1 MAAVTEYEKMLNAQW
16 YNPLDKTLRE
26 LRLATRQLLYKFN
39 KTSPEQVK
47 IRRTLQ
53 QDLFAEVGR
62 DVFIEPPFFCD
73 YGQHIRLGDKVFF
86 NFNCVV
92 LDVGWVTI
100 GNNVFFGPAVQ
111 IYTVNH
117 PLVADER
124 RSGIEQ
130 ALPINIADDVWIGG
144 GVIIC
149 PGVSI
154 GARSVIAAGSV
165 VTKDVPADV
174 VVAGNPGRVLRS
186 LTADTAADT
195 QVHR

>member
-1 MAAVTEYEKMLNAQW
+1 MTEYEKMLNAQW

-117 PLVADER
+117 PLGADER

-165 VTKDVPADV
+165 VTQDVPADV
-174 VVAGNPGRVLRS
+174 VVAGNPGRVLRR
-186 LTADTAADT
+186 LNADTTADT
-195 QVHR
+195 

>member
-1 MAAVTEYEKMLNAQW
+1 MAAVTEHEKMLNAQW

-117 PLVADER
+117 PLGADER

-165 VTKDVPADV
+165 VTQDVPADV
-174 VVAGNPGRVLRS
+174 VVAGNPGRVLRR
-186 LTADTAADT
+186 LNADTTADT
-195 QVHR
+195 

>member
-1 MAAVTEYEKMLNAQW
+1 MTEHEKMLNAQW

-117 PLVADER
+117 PLGADER

-165 VTKDVPADV
+165 VTQDVPADV
-174 VVAGNPGRVLRS
+174 VVAGNPGRVLRR
-186 LTADTAADT
+186 LNADTTADT
-195 QVHR
+195 